1 VIIADTGEL
10 KRTGMVMEFTRVVGP
25 QEMEVWKGTSNA
37 VSFVISH
44 GSRTGPGLH
53 GQPGFAVSWRPI
65 DENRPA
71 VSVGGSPFRTLAE
84 AKEACNAMASV
95 LMDAGRMGG
104 RINFDARAVLRKWP
118 SLRNERRT
126 DALDPYLILDHSL
139 GECLRQFMAK
149 PISVRHLYEIHT
161 VPRPPFVK
169 SVLPEGL
176 ILEFA
181 RLRGLDSQ
189 GIHSP

>member
-1 VIIADTGEL
+1 MVIVDLRLIEAHGT
-10 KRTGMVMEFTRVVGP
+10 VMEFTRVAGP
-25 QEMEVWKGTSNA
+25 EQMEVWNASSDA
-37 VSFVISH
+37 VSFVISY
-44 GSRTGPGLH
+44 GSRNGPGLH
-53 GQPGFAVSWRPI
+53 GETGFAVSWRPI

-71 VSVGGSPFRTLAE
+71 VGVGGSPFRTLAE

-95 LMDAGRMGG
+95 LTGAGRMGA

-126 DALDPYLILDHSL
+126 GALDPYLIIDRSL
-139 GECLRQFMAK
+139 GECVQQFMAK

-169 SVLPEGL
+169 AVLPEGL

-181 RLRGLDSQ
+181 RLRGLDS
-189 GIHSP
+189 